1 MVFGNTGKRILLSR
15 FWPGEEWISKIFL
28 LSSSPLSSPKR
39 SDRKQMVSKSFQ
51 EQAESHSKGRR
62 FQGVPIF
69 LMKGRFFQ
77 EKPHSCKR
85 EIPSLSFLRRGE
97 SRFPTRG

>member
-1 MVFGNTGKRILLSR
+1 MAFGNTGRRTLRLR
-15 FWPGEEWISKIFL
+15 WWPREEWISKIFL

-39 SDRKQMVSKSFQ
+39 SVRKQMASKPFQ
-51 EQAESHSKGRR
+51 EQAKSHSKGRP
-62 FQGVPIF
+62 FQELPIF
-69 LMKGRFFQ
+69 LIKGRFFQ

-97 SRFPTRG
+97 SR